1 MASLTA
7 TEPQPLSIL
16 VPIPPQGHITPFLRL
31 ATLLLS
37 RGFRVTFVLTEY
49 NARHLAQ
56 SRGHDWATAGG
67 PSFRV
72 ETIPDDLPPPPSD
85 KQDVTQDILSV
96 YLSIPVLEN
105 LRLRDFPT
113 FVRTTNPDDVMLN
126 LIVCRATINAPRCAG
141 LILNTFAA
149 LEGPVLDTIP
159 RGRGLPLVA
168 GRPTQRLRRPRK
180 LWHHR
185 SGHDIAAKR
194 VRMGPGSKRARVLVG
209 SAAGSVAGKRCGCD
223 SEGDDGKS
231 GGSGRS
237 GMEISGMQG
246 EVERCLLTV
255 RADEEMKHRAIEW
268 KEKARDAFGLGGS
281 STTDINRLVVSL
293 MQMRK

>member
-96 YLSIPVLEN
+96 YLSVRSTCLAPSGTSWLASIPVLEN

-149 LEGPVLDTIP
+149 LEGPVLDTIRSKYP
-159 RGRGLPLVA
+159 NLYAIGPLP
-168 GRPTQRLRRPRK
+168 
-180 LWHHR
+180 
-185 SGHDIAAKR
+185 
-194 VRMGPGSKRARVLVG
+194 
-209 SAAGSVAGKRCGCD
+209 
-223 SEGDDGKS
+223 
-231 GGSGRS
+231 
-237 GMEISGMQG
+237 
-246 EVERCLLTV
+246 
-255 RADEEMKHRAIEW
+255 
-268 KEKARDAFGLGGS
+268 S
-281 STTDINRLVVSL
+281 SPVSSSL
-293 MQMRK
+293 